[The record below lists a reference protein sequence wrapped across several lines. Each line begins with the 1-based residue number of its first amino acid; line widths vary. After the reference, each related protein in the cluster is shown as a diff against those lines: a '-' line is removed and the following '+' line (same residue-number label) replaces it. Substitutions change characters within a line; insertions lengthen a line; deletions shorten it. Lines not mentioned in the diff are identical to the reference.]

1 MKAKQRKKEE
11 GDEKHTPHTS
21 VGVQYGGGE
30 EVVPLTL
37 EVALYPVPAYLH
49 RANQVPSETL
59 EDLALWCVNIH
70 SSVYRSLN

>member
-1 MKAKQRKKEE
+1 ME
-11 GDEKHTPHTS
+11 
-21 VGVQYGGGE
+21 GGE